1 MANKKQKEIE
11 ELLAGKNNEI
21 DALKRRIAEL
31 DDELKKFHER
41 EASIADALTMAQQV
55 KASTIE
61 EAQKR
66 AALTIEAAQKQ
77 AQTII
82 SEAEEKADEAA
93 KDARAKAAEILSET
107 EQQTQELLT
116 ASKRRTVDFEAR
128 HTAINTALLGA
139 AAAICK
145 YIADY
150 KDLYEETTGCLFD
163 RRSDGKAAETVP
175 DEYES
180 PDQLFHTL
188 LNISGAGADSEKT
201 AKIKKTTITVESEKA
216 AEDHCDIP
224 EATAM
229 PAGRVRSTASFSE
242 SVAQM
247 SPDSLKKAFRGETI
261 EMHSEKGGT
270 SDTDTVVESDENA
283 EQAVSEE
290 ATIEK
295 PKSDTIETVDTSAV
309 DMSTADEVAEAADK
323 NATEEQASPD
333 AAISELFASLMEI
346 VSQDSESTDDTHTD
360 EAAASPFA
368 SAVLEAVEKDTESI
382 KADDVSSTIEI
393 SDTTDDTENTSEATS
408 IVKDTAEDIAES
420 EAEDADAKYT
430 AEDTATDGFGEAYSS
445 GLVSDKNGLSEALSF
460 LFSENDSDE

>member
-1 MANKKQKEIE
+1 MANKKQKETE

-31 DDELKKFHER
+31 EEELKKFHER
-41 EASIADALTMAQQV
+41 EASIAAALTMAQQV
-55 KASTIE
+55 KTSTIE

-66 AALTIEAAQKQ
+66 AAITIEGAQKQ

-82 SEAEEKADEAA
+82 AEAEGKADEIA
-93 KDARAKAAEILSET
+93 KEARAKAAEMLSET

-116 ASKRRTVDFEAR
+116 ASKRRTVDFESR

-139 AAAICK
+139 AAALCK
-145 YIADY
+145 YIEDY

-163 RRSDGKAAETVP
+163 RRSGAKAADAVP

-188 LNISGAGADSEKT
+188 LNISGAGADSKKTDKVEKT
-201 AKIKKTTITVESEKA
+201 AAVE
-216 AEDHCDIP
+216 AENDTEEQCDIP

-247 SPDSLKKAFRGETI
+247 SPDSLKQAFKGETV
-261 EMHSEKGGT
+261 EMHSEKDGT
-270 SDTDTVVESDENA
+270 LDADKAAESDVNA
-283 EQAVSEE
+283 EQAVSEG

-295 PKSDTIETVDTSAV
+295 PETDTSETV
-309 DMSTADEVAEAADK
+309 DMSTADEVTEATDK
-323 NATEEQASPD
+323 TDTEKKTEVSPD
-333 AAISELFASLMEI
+333 AAISELFDSLMEI
-346 VSQDSESTDDTHTD
+346 VNKDSASTDDAHD
-360 EAAASPFA
+360 EDAAASPFV
-368 SAVLEAVEKDTESI
+368 SAVLEAVEKEAGGINASDIQGTAEASDA
-382 KADDVSSTIEI
+382 KDDS
-393 SDTTDDTENTSEATS
+393 ENISEAAPAAD
-408 IVKDTAEDIAES
+408 DTAEDIAEN
-420 EAEDADAKYT
+420 EAEDTDAT
-430 AEDTATDGFGEAYSS
+430 AEDTATNGFGEAYSS
-445 GLVSDKNGLSEALSF
+445 GLISDKNGLSEALSF

>member
-1 MANKKQKEIE
+1 MANKKQKETE

-31 DDELKKFHER
+31 EEELKKFHER
-41 EASIADALTMAQQV
+41 EASIAAALTMAQQV
-55 KASTIE
+55 KTSTIE

-66 AALTIEAAQKQ
+66 AAITIEGAQKQ

-82 SEAEEKADEAA
+82 AEAEGKADEIA
-93 KDARAKAAEILSET
+93 KEARAKAAEMLSET

-116 ASKRRTVDFEAR
+116 ASKRRTVDFESR

-139 AAAICK
+139 AAALCK
-145 YIADY
+145 YIEDY

-163 RRSDGKAAETVP
+163 RRSGAKAAEAVP

-188 LNISGAGADSEKT
+188 LNISGAGTDSKKTAKVEKT
-201 AKIKKTTITVESEKA
+201 AAAVE
-216 AEDHCDIP
+216 AENDTEEQCDIP

-247 SPDSLKKAFRGETI
+247 SPDSLKKAFKGETV
-261 EMHSEKGGT
+261 EMHSEKDGT
-270 SDTDTVVESDENA
+270 LDADKAAESDVNTQ
-283 EQAVSEE
+283 QAVSEG

-295 PKSDTIETVDTSAV
+295 PETDTSETV
-309 DMSTADEVAEAADK
+309 DMSTADEVTETADK
-323 NATEEQASPD
+323 TDTGKKTEVSPD
-333 AAISELFASLMEI
+333 AAISELFDSLMEI
-346 VSQDSESTDDTHTD
+346 VNKDSASTDDGHD
-360 EAAASPFA
+360 EDAAASPFV
-368 SAVLEAVEKDTESI
+368 SAVLEAVEKEAGGINASDIQGTAEASD
-382 KADDVSSTIEI
+382 ANDDS
-393 SDTTDDTENTSEATS
+393 ENISEAAPAAD
-408 IVKDTAEDIAES
+408 DTAEDIAEN
-420 EAEDADAKYT
+420 EAEDTDEDAET
-430 AEDTATDGFGEAYSS
+430 VSSGEAYS
-445 GLVSDKNGLSEALSF
+445 GLISDKNGLSEALSF

>member
-1 MANKKQKEIE
+1 MANKKQKETE

-31 DDELKKFHER
+31 EAELKKFHER
-41 EASIADALTMAQQV
+41 EASIAAALTMAQQV

-66 AALTIEAAQKQ
+66 AAITVEGAQKQ

-82 SEAEEKADEAA
+82 SEAKEKADEID
-93 KDARAKAAEILSET
+93 KEARAKAAEMLSET

-116 ASKRRTVDFEAR
+116 ASRRRTVDFESR

-139 AAAICK
+139 AAALCK
-145 YIADY
+145 YIEDY

-163 RRSDGKAAETVP
+163 RRSDGKATAAVP

-188 LNISGAGADSEKT
+188 LNISGAGADSKRTAKVEKT
-201 AKIKKTTITVESEKA
+201 TTAVETEKDT
-216 AEDHCDIP
+216 EEQCDIP

-247 SPDSLKKAFRGETI
+247 SPDSLKKAFKGETV
-261 EMHSEKGGT
+261 EMHSEKDVT
-270 SDTDTVVESDENA
+270 LDADKAVESDVNA
-283 EQAVSEE
+283 EQAVSE
-290 ATIEK
+290 ATVEK
-295 PKSDTIETVDTSAV
+295 PESDTSKATDTI
-309 DMSTADEVAEAADK
+309 DMSAAD
-323 NATEEQASPD
+323 NATEATDKTDTEKKTEVSPD
-333 AAISELFASLMEI
+333 AAISELFDSLMEI
-346 VSQDSESTDDTHTD
+346 VNKDNANTDDASD
-360 EAAASPFA
+360 EDAATSPFV
-368 SAVLEAVEKDTESI
+368 SAVLEAVEKEAEGM
-382 KADDVSSTIEI
+382 KADDENNTTEASDTADDTGNINETAPVDEDRAEHEAENADAEDSETVSS
-393 SDTTDDTENTSEATS
+393 
-408 IVKDTAEDIAES
+408 
-420 EAEDADAKYT
+420 
-430 AEDTATDGFGEAYSS
+430 GEAYS
-445 GLVSDKNGLSEALSF
+445 GLISDKNGLSEALSF